1 MVADIALSARLT
13 EATSM
18 HVLGAGLNTERT
30 AHTAVGELQQR
41 GWRVI
46 PVHPRDAGAT
56 VSGLPVRPGLEPGVA
71 LEVVVLFLA
80 PERVRDQV
88 RRLLVQ
94 GHDPAPLV
102 WLQPGAEDEL
112 AIAWLQEAGWT
123 VVHDDC
129 VVRYAQRH
137 GLSRPAA
144 PQPWF
149 RQVADEDASG
159 CSVWTVHEAG
169 EQATAP
175 TTSLEWV
182 GDLSDLEHS
191 THTVP
196 SYIRRLRA
204 EGEGLEDCARR
215 LAQ

>member
-80 PERVRDQV
+80 P
-88 RRLLVQ
+88 
-94 GHDPAPLV
+94 
-102 WLQPGAEDEL
+102 
-112 AIAWLQEAGWT
+112 
-123 VVHDDC
+123 
-129 VVRYAQRH
+129 
-137 GLSRPAA
+137 
-144 PQPWF
+144 
-149 RQVADEDASG
+149 
-159 CSVWTVHEAG
+159 
-169 EQATAP
+169 
-175 TTSLEWV
+175 
-182 GDLSDLEHS
+182 
-191 THTVP
+191 
-196 SYIRRLRA
+196 
-204 EGEGLEDCARR
+204 
-215 LAQ
+215 